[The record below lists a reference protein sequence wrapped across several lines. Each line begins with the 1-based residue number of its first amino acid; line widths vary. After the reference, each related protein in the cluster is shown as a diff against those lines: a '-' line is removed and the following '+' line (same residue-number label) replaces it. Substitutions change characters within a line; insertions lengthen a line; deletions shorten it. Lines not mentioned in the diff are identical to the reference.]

1 MNVIFPQYKLIHAFD
16 FFSSANVFSC
26 FFQRKTCPIDGQIKK
41 GRQRKQSKMK
51 ELSQEKVKK
60 ARAEKV
66 FLKRELH
73 GLLKAEGS
81 VLSTMFLNICQKE
94 RSNYQLLPLHTE
106 LSSDV
111 LTISNQN
118 IGEGSFGIV
127 SIGHI
132 KTLDSFC
139 AVKEGKHSHHFNVIF
154 EARVL
159 QSLTVNILPTFLVY
173 MTESQQR
180 SKSHARIIKW

>member
-1 MNVIFPQYKLIHAFD
+1 M
-16 FFSSANVFSC
+16 
-26 FFQRKTCPIDGQIKK
+26 
-41 GRQRKQSKMK
+41 
-51 ELSQEKVKK
+51 
-60 ARAEKV
+60 
-66 FLKRELH
+66 
-73 GLLKAEGS
+73 
-81 VLSTMFLNICQKE
+81 
-94 RSNYQLLPLHTE
+94 
-106 LSSDV
+106 SSDV

-159 QSLTVNILPTFLVY
+159 QSLAVNIYLRFWCIWRKVSNGVNH
-173 MTESQQR
+173 MR
-180 SKSHARIIKW
+180 G